1 MEPISDTVTSGS
13 LVATVQPVLQ
23 AVSITKN
30 FGAVQALQDVSI
42 DIYPGEIA
50 GLVGDNG
57 AGKSTLTKIL
67 SAVMRPDSGDTLLD
81 GQPVHFPSPHDAREA
96 GIETVYQDLALA
108 GNMSIW
114 ANVFLGREKTIGPKS
129 LRLLDKRAMARE
141 AKAMLGRL
149 DLHVPPIHLPV
160 ASLSGGQRQA
170 IAIARAA
177 AWGSKVIIL
186 DEPTAALGVAETH
199 AVEEVILGLRD
210 RGFGLLMISHNMPQI
225 HRMTDQVWVLRRGR
239 MLDHCRTA
247 DTDMEEIVSLITGAS
262 VTFANGGHA

>member
-1 MEPISDTVTSGS
+1 MGATASQAGEPI
-13 LVATVQPVLQ
+13 LQ
-23 AVSITKN
+23 AENISKS
-30 FGAVQALQDVSI
+30 FGAVLALQHVSL

-57 AGKSTLTKIL
+57 AGKSTLIKIL
-67 SAVMRPDSGDTLLD
+67 SAVIRPDSGAIKFD
-81 GQPVHFPSPHDAREA
+81 GHPAHFSSPSEARA
-96 GIETVYQDLALA
+96 RGIETVYQDLALA

-114 ANVFLGREKTIGPKS
+114 ANIFLGRERTIGPKA
-129 LRLLDKRAMARE
+129 LHLLDKRAMARE
-141 AKAMLGRL
+141 AQAMLEKL
-149 DLHVPPIHLPV
+149 DLNVPPIHSTV

-177 AWGSKVIIL
+177 AWGSRVIIL

-210 RGFGLLMISHNMPQI
+210 QGFGLLMVSHNMPQI
-225 HRMTDQVWVLRRGR
+225 HRLSDRVWVLRRGQ

-247 DTDMEEIVSLITGAS
+247 DTEMEEIVSLITGAATKFEKGNTS
-262 VTFANGGHA
+262 